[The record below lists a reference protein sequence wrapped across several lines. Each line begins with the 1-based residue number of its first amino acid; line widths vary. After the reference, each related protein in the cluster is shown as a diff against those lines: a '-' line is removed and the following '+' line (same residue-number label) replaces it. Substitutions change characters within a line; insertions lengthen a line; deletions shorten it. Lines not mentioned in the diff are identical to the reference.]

1 MPNRF
6 SKLYINYYYG
16 SKIKLNER
24 WGEKNAIC
32 PYSKVYYIVG
42 GECIVEVGGRRY
54 HACAGDFFLI
64 PSGVPHSFYHI
75 NENYIQKYWFH
86 FDAEAEGTSLFELI
100 NPPFYLHID
109 DGRAFVK
116 LFRAIFKCAA
126 DDAPDSQL
134 LLNAKILE
142 LLSLYFKLT
151 NTSFSETAVDEN
163 TIIRVIVEYVNAHL
177 DKNITLREL
186 AEVAHFHPNYFVR
199 FFKEHIGIPPTKY
212 VNNIKIEY
220 AKSMLEN
227 TDLSIKEIMTSIGF
241 DDYSH
246 FSKFFKTYSGY
257 SPSAFRSFYSK
268 L

>member
-6 SKLYINYYYG
+6 SNMYINYYYG

-32 PYSKVYYIVG
+32 PYSKIYYIVG
-42 GECIVEVGGRRY
+42 GECKIIINDREY
-54 HACAGDFFLI
+54 NAAAGDFFLI
-64 PSGVPHSFYHI
+64 PAGTKHSFFHT
-75 NENYIQKYWFH
+75 NENFIQKYWFH
-86 FDAEAEGTSLFELI
+86 FDIEAEGTSIFNI
-100 NPPFYLHID
+100 ADPPYYCHI
-109 DGRAFVK
+109 GSNKSIVS
-116 LFRAIFKCAA
+116 LFRSIFKCSS
-126 DDAPDSQL
+126 DNSPGSQL

-151 NTSFSETAVDEN
+151 DTDFSDVIIDEN
-163 TIIRVIVEYVNAHL
+163 TLINTITEYITTHIN
-177 DKNITLREL
+177 KNITLNEL
-186 AEVAHFHPNYFVR
+186 ADIAHFHPNYFVR
-199 FFKEHIGIPPTKY
+199 FFKERMGIPPAKY
-212 VNNIKIEY
+212 VNNIKVEH

-227 TDLSIKEIMTSIGF
+227 TNLSVKDIMTSVGF
-241 DDYSH
+241 EDYSH